1 MARRNK
7 AWKPDEDEPAL
18 DISSLIDVVFLLLI
32 YFIVTSQLIEQEK
45 DLKMDLPSSA
55 PSDEIAN
62 IDPLLLVVRSD
73 GLIVEGADDNRLS
86 LSEDPDDRM
95 VPRLFER
102 LNTLRQAAQA
112 ENQVPVVQVYVED
125 GAVQQRVVDVLNA
138 LKRAN
143 IDVVTFTDLVND

>member
-7 AWKPDEDEPAL
+7 AWKPEEDEPAL

-55 PSDEIAN
+55 PSPEVAK

-73 GLIVEGADDNRLS
+73 GLIVEGADDNRLA

-125 GAVQQRVVDVLNA
+125 GAIQQRVVDVLNA